1 MTDRGLSCAT
11 NGSQGVLITFARPM
25 RGIDAFGLIHPEL
38 TVAVEPDR
46 LVALLT
52 RRRSYG
58 QGDLEYMST
67 STEGGET

>member
-11 NGSQGVLITFARPM
+11 NGPQGVLITFARPM

-52 RRRSYG
+52 HRRS
-58 QGDLEYMST
+58 
-67 STEGGET
+67 